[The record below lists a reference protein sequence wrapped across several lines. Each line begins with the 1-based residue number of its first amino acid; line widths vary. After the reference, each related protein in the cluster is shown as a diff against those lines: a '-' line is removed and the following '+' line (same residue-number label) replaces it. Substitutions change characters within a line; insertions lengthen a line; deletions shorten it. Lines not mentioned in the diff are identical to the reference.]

1 MGAVLPTPA
10 EGSVPEKRISDA
22 DRGRVIDVL
31 KTSCSE
37 GRLTLDE
44 FSERVGATWAALTVS
59 QLSVVLSDLPHP
71 FGPDLTG
78 VVAAPGPGLSRSGL
92 SRATSAAPATRWTVA
107 VLSGSRRK
115 GRWRLRQQTN
125 AIAIMGGCELDLRR
139 AEVEG
144 PEVIINAFALMGGID
159 IIVPEGIEVELSG
172 IGVMGGKEARI
183 SDVPILPG
191 SPIVRVRALALMGEV
206 TVRSRSLDPEGRRR
220 HSRDR
225 ERRRGRD
232 GGP

>member
-1 MGAVLPTPA
+1 MAAMLPTPSD
-10 EGSVPEKRISDA
+10 GSLPEKRISDA

-44 FSERVGATWAALTVS
+44 FSERVGATWAAQTVS
-59 QLSVVLSDLPHP
+59 QLSVILVDLPHP

-78 VVAAPGPGLSRSGL
+78 VVAGPIGSHV
-92 SRATSAAPATRWTVA
+92 SRASSSAPATRWTVS
-107 VLSGSRRK
+107 VMSGSRRR

-125 AIAIMGGCELDLRR
+125 AVAIMGGCELDLRR

-144 PEVIINAFALMGGID
+144 PVVVINALALMGGID

-172 IGVMGGKEARI
+172 IGLMGSKEARI
-183 SDVPILPG
+183 RDMPILAG

-206 TVRSRSLDPEGRRR
+206 TVRSRSLDPEKRRR
-220 HSRDR
+220 LSPRR
-225 ERRRGRD
+225 ERRRGWA
-232 GGP
+232 G

>member
-1 MGAVLPTPA
+1 VLPTPSG
-10 EGSVPEKRISDA
+10 GSVPEQRISDA

-37 GRLTLDE
+37 GRLSLDE
-44 FSERVGATWAALTVS
+44 FSERVGAIWAAQTVS
-59 QLSVVLSDLPHP
+59 QLSIVLADLPHP

-78 VVAAPGPGLSRSGL
+78 VVAAPGPGLSP
-92 SRATSAAPATRWTVA
+92 APSAAPATRWTVA
-107 VLSGSRRK
+107 VMSGSRRR
-115 GRWRLRQQTN
+115 GRWRLRHQTN

-144 PEVIINAFALMGGID
+144 PEIIINALAFMGGID

-172 IGVMGGKEARI
+172 IGLMGGKEARI
-183 SDVPILPG
+183 ADVPILPG

-206 TVRSRSLDPEGRRR
+206 TVRSRALDPEKRRR
-220 HSRDR
+220 LSRGQA
-225 ERRRGRD
+225 RRPGRD
-232 GGP
+232 GRP